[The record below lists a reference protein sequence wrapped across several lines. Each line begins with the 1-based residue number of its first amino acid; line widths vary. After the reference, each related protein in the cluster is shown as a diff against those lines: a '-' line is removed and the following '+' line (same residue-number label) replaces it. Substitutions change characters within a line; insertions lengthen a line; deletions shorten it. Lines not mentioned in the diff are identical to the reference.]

1 MTDNILQNTI
11 FKTGKTRENISIE
24 ETIVNTLAG
33 MMTVR
38 EVIDERIKK
47 IRIGEED
54 TCGGENIMQDK
65 KLTEMRRKVDEILMK
80 LVKIKAATIADL
92 KNISV
97 EIIGWKKSVVD
108 EIMRVM
114 MLPEMKMSQKFE
126 MRGECQECSK
136 LEQISFRV
144 ENLLTCGERKEEVF
158 TELSILFSY
167 NSFPIILF

>member
-144 ENLLTCGERKEEVF
+144 KNLLTCGERKEEIF